1 LKRHQPI
8 LLALLLAGA
17 TLGAAR
23 TPAAAQLPNDPNASH
38 GIADTG
44 IFSTHTYLNM
54 IVGISVHGNIM
65 RFESPIGREHI
76 RNGTFTEG
84 YLISNFDPS
93 EAIHGYDIGFTEAG
107 FGGAII
113 NQPNGPN
120 RLPLTITRTTTN
132 GRFRLTQ
139 KYAFDKAENECLI
152 TMTVR
157 NNGPGIIRNVWLERM
172 CDFDI
177 EQNVTGSFVNNFS
190 RTRDAVSADNTGGSG
205 MLLQALSTN
214 GHVTI
219 VDNSIEATTFGSGIA
234 SPDSLDGVARVVYFL
249 GDIAAGKSK
258 TVIFGY
264 RRY

>member
-38 GIADTG
+38 GIADSG
-44 IFSTHTYLNM
+44 IFSTHTYLTM
-54 IVGISVHGNIM
+54 IVSISVHGNVI
-65 RFESPIGREHI
+65 RFTSPVGFEHI
-76 RNGTFTEG
+76 RNGTFGEG

-93 EAIHGYDIGFTEAG
+93 EFVHGYDFADYGEAG

-113 NQPNGPN
+113 NQPNGAN
-120 RLPLTITRTTTN
+120 TLPLTITRTTTN

-139 KYAFDKAENECLI
+139 KYAFDKKENECLI

-157 NNGPGIIRNVWLERM
+157 NNGPGVIRNVWLQRFAE
-172 CDFDI
+172 FDVDG
-177 EQNVTGSFVNNFS
+177 NVSGFTDNFS
-190 RTRDAVSADNTGGSG
+190 RTRDAVSADKTGGSG

-219 VDNSIEATTFGSGIA
+219 VDDTVEATTFGSGIA
-234 SPDSLDGVARVVYFL
+234 SPASLDGVARVVYFL